1 MDAESTAPRRSLPC
15 QNLDEK
21 RQLWVFEVQRFPPPI
36 PRRSDGSVGLCPIFQ
51 SSAAQRT
58 QTRCSRPPKPG
69 DGNNSD
75 EGKGRYRSLMFRP
88 CCIQR
93 RPNQLP
99 NEDATSSFDM
109 QLVLDLAQR
118 LTYQRYLD
126 NDRPICKPRIESPM
140 QVRTYE
146 CDDLVR
152 SCLSFS
158 SSVAKVLKEVDMGGQ
173 LSMTLACQL
182 SNVAN
187 LVQPTCGLGIGYV
200 PGKPRGRQNPAGT
213 KVSK

>member
-1 MDAESTAPRRSLPC
+1 
-15 QNLDEK
+15 
-21 RQLWVFEVQRFPPPI
+21 
-36 PRRSDGSVGLCPIFQ
+36 
-51 SSAAQRT
+51 
-58 QTRCSRPPKPG
+58 
-69 DGNNSD
+69 
-75 EGKGRYRSLMFRP
+75 MFRP

-152 SCLSFS
+152 SCPSFS